1 MSQFRR
7 HQGQAPRD
15 SLLHPVW
22 EPTIAGEPLDEAF
35 VARTLL
41 GAGWVAGKRKL
52 SMLDLRVWAALCAML
67 REQLPERPSDL
78 TLADADVRT
87 VHTTGYQL
95 AERVWA
101 DDGGWQY
108 RTLTRSLVRLRLADV
123 TVRVIERDPELAVET
138 LHEGWVS
145 LLGDMWFATT
155 RLDLTRPEQ
164 WGALKGG
171 TSLKI
176 EIGRWPAQ
184 QVVAGNTTWLDL
196 DLLRALGPGLSARVW
211 ACLEAWGRWP
221 ARSFDGCEETTIGLG
236 EPARQS
242 LGVGGY
248 TKPADARR
256 ALSRAGARLV
266 ALDPAYASVRVEK
279 RAGWVLVAQRVSGS
293 RSRAALRKTAP
304 WRSAGTAA
312 GKRTRSERSAVRATV
327 RQSLA
332 GASDAQRPAVDAS
345 LL

>member
-1 MSQFRR
+1 MPELRR

-15 SLLHPVW
+15 TLLHPVW
-22 EPTIAGEPLDEAF
+22 EPTTAGEPPDEAF

-52 SMLDLRVWAALCAML
+52 SMVDLRVWAALCAML
-67 REQLPERPSDL
+67 REQLREQLRDPTQDSAEL
-78 TLADADVRT
+78 RT

-95 AERVWA
+95 ADRVWA

-108 RTLTRSLVRLRLADV
+108 RALIRSLVRLRLADV
-123 TVRVIERDPELAVET
+123 TVRVIERDPELAIET

-145 LLGDMWFATT
+145 LLGEMWFATT

-164 WGALKGG
+164 WGALKGN

-184 QVVAGNTTWLDL
+184 QVVADRCTWLDL

-221 ARSFDGCEETTIGLG
+221 AHSFDG
-236 EPARQS
+236 S
-242 LGVGGY
+242 
-248 TKPADARR
+248 
-256 ALSRAGARLV
+256 
-266 ALDPAYASVRVEK
+266 
-279 RAGWVLVAQRVSGS
+279 
-293 RSRAALRKTAP
+293 
-304 WRSAGTAA
+304 
-312 GKRTRSERSAVRATV
+312 
-327 RQSLA
+327 
-332 GASDAQRPAVDAS
+332 
-345 LL
+345 

>member
-1 MSQFRR
+1 M
-7 HQGQAPRD
+7 
-15 SLLHPVW
+15 W
-22 EPTIAGEPLDEAF
+22 EPTTAGEPPDEAF

-52 SMLDLRVWAALCAML
+52 SMVDLRVWAALCAML
-67 REQLPERPSDL
+67 REQLPAELADP

-101 DDGGWQY
+101 DDGGVFY
-108 RTLTRSLVRLRLADV
+108 RRLARSLVRLRLADV

-164 WGALKGG
+164 WGALKGN

-184 QVVAGNTTWLDL
+184 QIVADRCTWLDL
-196 DLLRALGPGLSARVW
+196 DLLRALGPGLPARVW

-221 ARSFDGCEETTIGLG
+221 ARSFDGSEETAIGLG
-236 EPARQS
+236 EPALES
-242 LGVGGY
+242 LGVGRY
-248 TKPADARR
+248 NRLKDARR
-256 ALSRAGARLV
+256 ALDRAGLKLV
-266 ALDPAYASVRVEK
+266 AVDPAYELVSCERRGGGWTLVVRRVSGARARAQARSRATWRSPGTAVAKRQRTERASVR
-279 RAGWVLVAQRVSGS
+279 AQIRN
-293 RSRAALRKTAP
+293 
-304 WRSAGTAA
+304 
-312 GKRTRSERSAVRATV
+312 
-327 RQSLA
+327 SLST
-332 GASDAQRPAVDAS
+332 GAS
-345 LL
+345 

>member
-1 MSQFRR
+1 MSQLRR

-22 EPTIAGEPLDEAF
+22 EPTIAGEPPDEAF

-52 SMLDLRVWAALCAML
+52 SMVDLRVWASLCAML
-67 REQLPERPSDL
+67 REQLAEQLADP

-95 AERVWA
+95 ADRVWA

-123 TVRVIERDPELAVET
+123 TVRVIERDAELAVET

-164 WGALKGG
+164 WGALKGA

-196 DLLRALGPGLSARVW
+196 DLLRALGPGLPARVW

-221 ARSFDGCEETTIGLG
+221 ARSFDGSEETAIGLG
-236 EPARQS
+236 EPALES
-242 LGVGGY
+242 LGVASYG
-248 TKPADARR
+248 KPADARR
-256 ALSRAGARLV
+256 ALKRAGARLV
-266 ALDPAYASVRVEK
+266 AIDPAYESVRCE
-279 RAGWVLVAQRVSGS
+279 RRGGGWALVVRRVSGPRARAQA
-293 RSRAALRKTAP
+293 RSGAA
-304 WRSAGTAA
+304 WRSPGIAA
-312 GKRTRSERSAVRATV
+312 AKRQRPERAAVRAKL
-327 RQSLA
+327 RDSLA
-332 GASDAQRPAVDAS
+332 DGAS
-345 LL
+345 